1 MGRGAPPPFLFLHRN
16 VTIVIFVSYI
26 EGGWMET
33 LGARLKRFRLEN
45 GWSKSRVAEK
55 LDVSIP
61 SIMRWEDE
69 IAYPND
75 YNCFKI
81 ERMLIEANPDD
92 SPAGPTTIRL
102 EQLPLFP
109 ELGIK
114 PHTIL

>member
-1 MGRGAPPPFLFLHRN
+1 
-16 VTIVIFVSYI
+16 
-26 EGGWMET
+26 MET

-45 GWSKSRVAEK
+45 GWSKSRVAKK

-61 SIMRWEDE
+61 SIMRWEDG
-69 IAYPND
+69 IAHPND

-81 ERMLIEANPDD
+81 EQMLVETRPDD
-92 SPAGPTTIRL
+92 SRTGPTAVRL

-114 PHTIL
+114 PHTIS

>member
-1 MGRGAPPPFLFLHRN
+1 
-16 VTIVIFVSYI
+16 
-26 EGGWMET
+26 MET

-45 GWSKSRVAEK
+45 GWSKSRVAKK

-69 IAYPND
+69 IAVPND

-81 ERMLIEANPDD
+81 ERMLIEADPED
-92 SPAGPTTIRL
+92 APTGATIVRL
-102 EQLPLFP
+102 VQLPLFP

-114 PHTIL
+114 PQTIP

>member
-1 MGRGAPPPFLFLHRN
+1 
-16 VTIVIFVSYI
+16 
-26 EGGWMET
+26 MET

-45 GWSKSRVAEK
+45 GWSKSRVAKK

-69 IAYPND
+69 IAVPND

-81 ERMLIEANPDD
+81 ERMLIEA
-92 SPAGPTTIRL
+92 GPEDAPMGTTTLRL

-109 ELGIK
+109 ELGIE
-114 PHTIL
+114 PQTIP

>member
-1 MGRGAPPPFLFLHRN
+1 
-16 VTIVIFVSYI
+16 
-26 EGGWMET
+26 MET
-33 LGARLKRFRLEN
+33 LGARLKRFRLEK
-45 GWSKSRVAEK
+45 GWSKSRVAKK

-75 YNCFKI
+75 YNRFKI
-81 ERMLIEANPDD
+81 ERLLIEMRSGE
-92 SPAGPTTIRL
+92 SPARSAILRL

-114 PHTIL
+114 PHTIP